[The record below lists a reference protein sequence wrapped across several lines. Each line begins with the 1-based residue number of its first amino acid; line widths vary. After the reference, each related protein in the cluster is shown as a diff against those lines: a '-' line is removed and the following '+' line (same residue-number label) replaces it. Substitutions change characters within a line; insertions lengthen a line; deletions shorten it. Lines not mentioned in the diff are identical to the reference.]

1 MPEQTAVQKVI
12 DVVEDFS
19 CPYQTPAYG
28 EAYRSWRRRKQNP
41 YAFRFTKNPKETAFS
56 ESQTAVGLPPAQA
69 EQNVLNRMGRL
80 VGYAL
85 ISYLVTEN
93 ILDKL
98 IVFFMQFLHLH
109 IELVFS
115 GESRLYGDQKL
126 VFWLAFGIQFLK
138 YLIPAMIL
146 QFILKLPL
154 QVSVPLKIRKP
165 QKLISGIALTM
176 LISTGFGLLSIPMSA
191 DLEKYRLI
199 SGADDYGMILYILM
213 TIFILPVITELL
225 LHGCMF
231 QAMRQFGDIFAI
243 TVTAILAAALTHNI
257 FDAIRIGLVHLTIS
271 YYLIHTGSF
280 WSAVCLRVVHEIYM
294 FVLFYL
300 ETLDNIGSVQ
310 WWIVILLPCMIC
322 AGTGIYIL
330 LNKKKQ
336 VVKPVQNVT
345 YLNLTEK
352 LEAFFTAMPMV
363 AFLICSVLLLII
375 TAMLA

>member
-1 MPEQTAVQKVI
+1 
-12 DVVEDFS
+12 
-19 CPYQTPAYG
+19 
-28 EAYRSWRRRKQNP
+28 
-41 YAFRFTKNPKETAFS
+41 
-56 ESQTAVGLPPAQA
+56 
-69 EQNVLNRMGRL
+69 MGRL

-98 IVFFMQFLHLH
+98 IVFFMQFFHLH

-146 QFILKLPL
+146 QIILKLPL

-199 SGADDYGMILYILM
+199 SGAGDYGMILYILM

-231 QAMRQFGDIFAI
+231 QAVRQFGDIFAI
-243 TVTAILAAALTHNI
+243 TTPC
-257 FDAIRIGLVHLTIS
+257 HL
-271 YYLIHTGSF
+271 G
-280 WSAVCLRVVHEIYM
+280 
-294 FVLFYL
+294 
-300 ETLDNIGSVQ
+300 
-310 WWIVILLPCMIC
+310 
-322 AGTGIYIL
+322 
-330 LNKKKQ
+330 
-336 VVKPVQNVT
+336 
-345 YLNLTEK
+345 
-352 LEAFFTAMPMV
+352 
-363 AFLICSVLLLII
+363 
-375 TAMLA
+375 